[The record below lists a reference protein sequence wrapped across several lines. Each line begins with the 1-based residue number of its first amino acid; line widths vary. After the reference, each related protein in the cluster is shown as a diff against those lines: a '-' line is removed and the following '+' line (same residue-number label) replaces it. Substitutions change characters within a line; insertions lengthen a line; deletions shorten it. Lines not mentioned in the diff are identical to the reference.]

1 MFANYSNSTTVDKR
15 FIIFYLA
22 VSKEPNLKVLEGD
35 VEIGSQYHFYME
47 TLACIIRPIE
57 DGQVRNRSNWTAVV
71 GGLW

>member
-1 MFANYSNSTTVDKR
+1 MFANYSSSTTVDKR

-47 TLACIIRPIE
+47 TLACIVRPIE
-57 DGQVRNRSNWTAVV
+57 DEQASWAALG
-71 GGLW
+71 